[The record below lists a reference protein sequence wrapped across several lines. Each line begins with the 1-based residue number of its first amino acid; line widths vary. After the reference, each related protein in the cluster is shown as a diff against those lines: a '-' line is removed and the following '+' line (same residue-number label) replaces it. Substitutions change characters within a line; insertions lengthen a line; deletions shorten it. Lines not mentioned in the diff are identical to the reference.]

1 LRENPE
7 LESMMIEANS
17 GSPAVAFRVPI
28 TVDNYYATNDVGAEE
43 FSDSEPERDLSH
55 ENFYSEQTDNVSA
68 EPSENGDADTGGME
82 PATLDIND
90 QIQSNPTQDLEEC

>member
-1 LRENPE
+1 
-7 LESMMIEANS
+7 MMIEANS
-17 GSPAVAFRVPI
+17 GSPSVAFRVPI
-28 TVDNYYATNDVGAEE
+28 TVDNYYATNEDIAEE
-43 FSDSEPERDLSH
+43 FSDSEPERDLNH

-68 EPSENGDADTGGME
+68 EPSENGDADTGGTE